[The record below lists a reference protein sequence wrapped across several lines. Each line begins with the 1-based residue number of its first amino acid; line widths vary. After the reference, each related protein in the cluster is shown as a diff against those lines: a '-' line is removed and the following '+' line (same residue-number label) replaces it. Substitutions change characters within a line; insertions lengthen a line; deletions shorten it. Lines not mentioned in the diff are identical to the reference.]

1 MKKIIYL
8 AFVLLILS
16 ACSSTD
22 KGTIIGTASADGGKI
37 VSGITVQ
44 LFTMGTDLYTT
55 TTTDNEGNFII
66 SNIESGNY
74 YIAATV
80 ESGGVTYDTGNAPRI
95 VYISDEIVKEVALSL
110 SKKN

>member
-8 AFVLLILS
+8 AFVLLVLA

-22 KGTIIGTASADGGKI
+22 KGSIIGNASANGGTI
-37 VSGITVQ
+37 VSGITVK
-44 LFTMGTDLYTT
+44 LYTMGTDLHTT
-55 TTTDNEGNFII
+55 TTTDNEGKFTI

-80 ESGGVTYDTGNAPRI
+80 ESGGETYDTGNAPQI
-95 VYISDEIVKEVALSL
+95 VFISDEIVKEVALSL
-110 SKKN
+110 SKK